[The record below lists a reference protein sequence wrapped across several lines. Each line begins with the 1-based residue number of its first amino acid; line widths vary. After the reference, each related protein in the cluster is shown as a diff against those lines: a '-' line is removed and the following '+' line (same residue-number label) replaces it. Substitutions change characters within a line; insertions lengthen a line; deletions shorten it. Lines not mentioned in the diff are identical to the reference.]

1 MTDAVFVALYDEKLR
16 KKHTP
21 ITERQ
26 IRALELAAMVEECL
40 LVDPVYPA
48 TGVRGNIKRFR

>member
-40 LVDPVYPA
+40 MVDPVFPA
-48 TGVRGNIKRFR
+48 SRNRSSIRRFR